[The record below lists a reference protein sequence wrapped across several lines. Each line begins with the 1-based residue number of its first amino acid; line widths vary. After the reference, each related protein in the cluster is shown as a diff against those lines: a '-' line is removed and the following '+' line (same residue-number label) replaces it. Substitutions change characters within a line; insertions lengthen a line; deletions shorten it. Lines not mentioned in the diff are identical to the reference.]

1 VKNLS
6 AIKFGIT
13 FLLSALFMAFNAML
27 PALAAAQSGPGH
39 NVLVLNSYHRGKPFQ
54 DLIVSGIQDT
64 FDHSDLNVS
73 LYYEDMDAKRY
84 ALDKIESYMKELYT
98 YKYAHKKLDAI
109 LAIDNNAL
117 DFVLKFRKELFP
129 KIPVVFCGINGFT
142 DSMLEGQE
150 DITGI
155 LEEQNFTETIRLA
168 LKLHPNT
175 QHVVT
180 ISDGTLNGRLML
192 YDFHNSLKS
201 LGTTTDS
208 LDLINLSPDEVRAR
222 LSALPANT
230 PVFPLSYNVTPEGE
244 LIPENLR
251 WDLPAESGLPGYA
264 ILDYS
269 LRYGLIGGYV
279 MDGHLQ
285 GAAAAAMVQR
295 ILKGEPASAI
305 PLLKETPTIPKFNY
319 IQLKKFGIKESDLP
333 ADAIILN
340 KPIPSFHEYKKIIWG
355 AVALFSVLS
364 ITIFVL
370 AVNILKRRKAEKA
383 LLENQIIFQSFLEY
397 SPVYIFFKDHEIRS
411 LMLSRNFEKML
422 GMPLENILGK
432 TMDEVFPSDVAKS
445 MIKDDKRILNEGKC
459 ITVVEELYGKIYE
472 TTKFPVFTDGKPN
485 MLAGFTL
492 DITERKQAEDDKAK
506 LEEQLRQSY
515 KLEAIGT
522 LAGGIAHDF
531 NNILTVII
539 GYAEI
544 TKYNVA
550 PDSIISENL
559 DKVLQAG
566 HRAKDLVQ
574 QILTFSRQ
582 SKMELI
588 PVKLQ
593 PIIKEALKM
602 LRTSIPRSIEIREN
616 IAQDCGTV
624 IANPTQLY
632 QILMNL
638 CTNAF
643 HAMEENGGVLTVE
656 LKIADNIPLVFAKTR
671 DNSQE
676 VFVELSISDTGQ
688 GIRPEII
695 DKIFDPFFTTKE
707 KGKGTGMGLA
717 ITYGVIKEYGGEITV
732 DSQLGRGTVF
742 HIYLPQSG
750 EEAVAVDSTVA
761 DLPRGKER
769 ILFVDDEDLL
779 AELGKKMLER
789 LGYQVT
795 VKTKSFEALGT
806 FQNQPYDFDLVITDQ
821 TMPGMTGL
829 DMARRMLQIRHN
841 IPIILCTGYSAR
853 VDEEKAKSQ
862 GIKEFA
868 MKPLNNSTIA
878 RLIRKVLD
886 AA

>member
-1 VKNLS
+1 MKNLS

-13 FLLSALFMAFNAML
+13 FLLSALFMTFNAML
-27 PALAAAQSGPGH
+27 PALAAAQSGPRH

-117 DFVLKFRKELFP
+117 DFVLKYRKELFP

-150 DITGI
+150 DITGV

-295 ILKGEPASAI
+295 ILKGEPTSAI

-432 TMDEVFPSDVAKS
+432 TMDEVFPSDIAKS

-492 DITERKQAEDDKAK
+492 DITERKQAEEDKAK

-632 QILMNL
+632 QVLTNL
-638 CTNAF
+638 CSNAF

-656 LKIADNIPLVFAKTR
+656 LKIADNIPLVLKKTG

-688 GIRPEII
+688 GISPEII
-695 DKIFDPFFTTKE
+695 DKIFDPFFTTKA

-732 DSQLGRGTVF
+732 DSQLDRGTVF

-886 AA
+886 AS

>member
-1 VKNLS
+1 MKNLS

-13 FLLSALFMAFNAML
+13 FLLSALFMTFNAML
-27 PALAAAQSGPGH
+27 PTLAAAQSGPGH

-117 DFVLKFRKELFP
+117 DFVLKYRKELFP

-142 DSMLEGQE
+142 DSMLAGQE
-150 DITGI
+150 DITGV

-459 ITVVEELYGKIYE
+459 ITVVEELDGKIYE

-492 DITERKQAEDDKAK
+492 DITERKQAEEDKAK

-886 AA
+886 AS

>member
-1 VKNLS
+1 MKNLS

-208 LDLINLSPDEVRAR
+208 LDFINLSPDEVRAR

-295 ILKGEPASAI
+295 ILKGEPTSAI

-539 GYAEI
+539 GYA
-544 TKYNVA
+544 
-550 PDSIISENL
+550 
-559 DKVLQAG
+559 
-566 HRAKDLVQ
+566 
-574 QILTFSRQ
+574 
-582 SKMELI
+582 
-588 PVKLQ
+588 
-593 PIIKEALKM
+593 
-602 LRTSIPRSIEIREN
+602 
-616 IAQDCGTV
+616 
-624 IANPTQLY
+624 
-632 QILMNL
+632 
-638 CTNAF
+638 
-643 HAMEENGGVLTVE
+643 
-656 LKIADNIPLVFAKTR
+656 
-671 DNSQE
+671 
-676 VFVELSISDTGQ
+676 
-688 GIRPEII
+688 
-695 DKIFDPFFTTKE
+695 
-707 KGKGTGMGLA
+707 
-717 ITYGVIKEYGGEITV
+717 
-732 DSQLGRGTVF
+732 
-742 HIYLPQSG
+742 
-750 EEAVAVDSTVA
+750 
-761 DLPRGKER
+761 
-769 ILFVDDEDLL
+769 
-779 AELGKKMLER
+779 
-789 LGYQVT
+789 
-795 VKTKSFEALGT
+795 
-806 FQNQPYDFDLVITDQ
+806 
-821 TMPGMTGL
+821 
-829 DMARRMLQIRHN
+829 
-841 IPIILCTGYSAR
+841 
-853 VDEEKAKSQ
+853 
-862 GIKEFA
+862 
-868 MKPLNNSTIA
+868 
-878 RLIRKVLD
+878 
-886 AA
+886 